1 MEGIVR
7 DIVRVI
13 QSMRKKAG
21 FAVEDRIDL
30 NIKLDGDYKKA
41 LVKFEK
47 YFKTET
53 LVLNLSQTISN
64 PDYSGLVNIDDG
76 SIEVSMKKSEE
87 KDG

>member
-1 MEGIVR
+1 MVR
-7 DIVRVI
+7 LI
-13 QSMRKKAG
+13 QNLRKEAG

-30 NIKLDGDYKKA
+30 NIKLDGDYKKS

-53 LVLNLSQTISN
+53 LVLNLNQTISN
-64 PDYSGLVNIDDG
+64 PDYSGLVKIDDG
-76 SIEVSMKKSEE
+76 SFQVSMKKSED

>member
-1 MEGIVR
+1 MNGNQIHGL
-7 DIVRVI
+7 
-13 QSMRKKAG
+13 RKEAG

-30 NIKLDGDYKKA
+30 NIKLDGGYKES

-53 LVLNLSQTISN
+53 LVLNLNQTISN
-64 PDYSGLVNIDDG
+64 PDYSGLVKIDDG
-76 SIEVSMKKSEE
+76 SIQISMKKSEE